1 MTKRFNI
8 YLVVTLIWVCI
19 IFSFSLQTAD
29 ISQDLST
36 GVGLEILETFF
47 PKLFEKL
54 DSIPQE
60 QIDFWHFL
68 LRKAGHFS
76 EYLILG
82 ILSLLT
88 FLQSKLRYKRAS
100 AFGFCVMI
108 ASMDEMIQLFVD
120 GRSGQISDV
129 ALDSIGALTGILLIL
144 GLRFLWC
151 RRKK

>member
-19 IFSFSLQTAD
+19 IFSFSFQTAD
-29 ISQDLST
+29 VSQELRT
-36 GVGLEILETFF
+36 GIGLEILETFF
-47 PKLFEKL
+47 PKLFAKL

-100 AFGFCVMI
+100 AFGVCVMI

-144 GLRFLWC
+144 GLRLLWS
-151 RRKK
+151 RRKQ

>member
-8 YLVVTLIWVCI
+8 YLVVTLICVCI

-88 FLQSKLRYKRAS
+88 FLQS
-100 AFGFCVMI
+100 
-108 ASMDEMIQLFVD
+108 
-120 GRSGQISDV
+120 
-129 ALDSIGALTGILLIL
+129 
-144 GLRFLWC
+144 
-151 RRKK
+151 